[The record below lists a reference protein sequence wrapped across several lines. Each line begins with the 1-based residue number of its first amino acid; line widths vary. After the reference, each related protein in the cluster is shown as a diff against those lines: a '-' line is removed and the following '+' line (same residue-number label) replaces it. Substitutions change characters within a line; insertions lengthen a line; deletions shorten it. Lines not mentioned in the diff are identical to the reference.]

1 MNRYIR
7 INSFTDCR
15 PGHADITFIV
25 DSSSSQESDINRT
38 IEFISKFVNKLPIGP
53 NDYQFSVITYGFTA
67 QVLFDFN
74 DFSSKLD
81 ILHALK
87 QIHGIHSPTYTKV
100 ALSKAVEV
108 SESIKVFMCHLIYSL
123 NVERQ

>member
-1 MNRYIR
+1 MT
-7 INSFTDCR
+7 SFADCR

-38 IEFISKFVNKLPIGP
+38 IEFISKFVNKLPMGA

-74 DFSSKLD
+74 DFSSKPD
-81 ILHALK
+81 ILQALK

-108 SESIKVFMCHLIYSL
+108 SKSIKVFIFKLYVI
-123 NVERQ
+123 VFIFF